1 MFFFFFYRHSQREN
15 EQRTI
20 ASVSADGTNIT
31 LADPLNYTH
40 LGITVTLPDGTL
52 FEARAEVG
60 ILTRN
65 ILIRG
70 SNNMEWDNKIPA
82 CPDGFDTGN
91 VGSSWL
97 SQVAT

>member
-1 MFFFFFYRHSQREN
+1 ML
-15 EQRTI
+15 T
-20 ASVSADGTNIT
+20 
-31 LADPLNYTH
+31 DPLNYTH

-52 FEARAEVG
+52 FEARAEIG

-70 SNNMEWDNKIPA
+70 SDSVEWNSKIPA

-91 VGSSWL
+91 FSSL
-97 SQVAT
+97 SEST